1 MKEEI
6 IFDVQDERRYNEIKK
21 YLDNRKDIEI
31 ISRSSGG
38 AFYNIGNEGS
48 ILMINIDNSRT
59 ISAIKINRKIYK
71 DISKIINKKIQ
82 NEEQNILHNN

>member
-31 ISRSSGG
+31 ISKSSGG
-38 AFYNIGNEGS
+38 ALYNIRNEGR

-59 ISAIKINRKIYK
+59 ISAIKIDRKIYK
-71 DISKIINKKIQ
+71 DISKIINKKDSK
-82 NEEQNILHNN
+82 